1 MTTELRPLP
10 KIGGR
15 VRKKIVELIA
25 HAPEGLSRADLAHCF
40 NTSIG
45 AVAVMVHNANAELK
59 PHGLRVI
66 MYHSPRKCGV
76 YRLIRL
82 ASPALQS
89 LRQLGDVDRD
99 PARFAALRVMASA
112 IYPRS

>member
-1 MTTELRPLP
+1 MTTELQPLP

-15 VRKKIVELIA
+15 LRKKIVERIA
-25 HAPEGLSRADLAHCF
+25 HAPEGLSRADVAHCF

-59 PHGLRVI
+59 AHGFRVI

-82 ASPALQS
+82 ASPPLQQ
-89 LRQLGDVDRD
+89 LRQLGVVDGNT
-99 PARFAALRVMASA
+99 PRFIASH
-112 IYPRS
+112 

>member
-1 MTTELRPLP
+1 MMTELRPLP

-15 VRKKIVELIA
+15 VRKKVVELIA
-25 HAPEGLSRADLAHCF
+25 HAPEGLSRAELAHCF

-45 AVAVMVHNANAELK
+45 AVAVMVHDANAEMK
-59 PHGLRVI
+59 PHGFRVI

-82 ASPALQS
+82 ASPPLQ
-89 LRQLGDVDRD
+89 
-99 PARFAALRVMASA
+99 
-112 IYPRS
+112 

>member
-1 MTTELRPLP
+1 MMTELRPLP

-25 HAPEGLSRADLAHCF
+25 HVPEGLSRAYLAHCF

-59 PHGLRVI
+59 QHGFRII

-82 ASPALQS
+82 TPTPL
-89 LRQLGDVDRD
+89 
-99 PARFAALRVMASA
+99 
-112 IYPRS
+112 